1 MGPLRDRT
9 NPNPPKE
16 DSMTALPRFAA
27 LGLLALAVQPTHA
40 AQEPLDPP
48 QPNPALVDPVLVNP
62 VPAIIVLPPPLPEA
76 VRAMINAAIANG
88 EDADVEAV
96 VKIARL
102 ANPGNVAEI
111 DALLAR
117 YRSLYPPVIPADPV
131 GDMLAAAIA
140 SGKDADVEAVGTL
153 AKATNPELAAEI
165 DARLAAYRAERL
177 RLRDEAAAA
186 ARAKLA
192 KAKFYQ
198 NWKGEGQLGAT
209 LSSGN
214 TDSTGLSAG
223 VALARQGIDWNHKF
237 RAQAD
242 YQRTNGRTSV
252 ERFLVEVEPQYK
264 VSARAFAYG
273 LGRWEQDRI
282 LGYDRRWNLSG
293 GVGYKVVDRK
303 RLSLSLKGGPAW
315 RQTDFTSGRADSE
328 ITGLA
333 GLDFGWQVS
342 PTLRLTQV
350 ASTIVGESKTATSS
364 LTALNAKLTGALS
377 ARIAYSAEFDS
388 NPPPGVEAV
397 DTLTRLTLVYG
408 F

>member
-1 MGPLRDRT
+1 MPL
-9 NPNPPKE
+9 PP
-16 DSMTALPRFAA
+16 LAA
-27 LGLLALAVQPTHA
+27 LGLLALAAQP
-40 AQEPLDPP
+40 AQDSAGPP
-48 QPNPALVDPVLVNP
+48 QPNPALVDPVLANP
-62 VPAIIVLPPPLPEA
+62 VPESIIVLPPPPLSEA
-76 VRAMINAAIANG
+76 VRAMIDAAIASG
-88 EDADVEAV
+88 EDADVETV
-96 VKIARL
+96 VKVAKL
-102 ANPGNVAEI
+102 ANPDHIAEI

-117 YRSLYPPVIPADPV
+117 YRNQYPPVAPADPV

-140 SGKDADVEAVGTL
+140 SGKDGDVEAVGAL
-153 AKATNPELAAEI
+153 AKTTNPELAAEI
-165 DARLAAYRAERL
+165 EARLASYRAERQ
-177 RLRDEAAAA
+177 RQRDEAAAA

-242 YQRTNGRTSV
+242 YQRTNGQTSV
-252 ERFLVEVEPQYK
+252 ERFVVEVEPQYK
-264 VSARAFAYG
+264 VSGRAFAYG

-282 LGYDRRWNLSG
+282 LGYDTRWNLSG
-293 GVGYKVVDRK
+293 GVGYKVIDRK
-303 RLSLSLKGGPAW
+303 GLSLSLKGGPAW
-315 RQTDFTSGRADSE
+315 RQTDFTSGRSDSE

-377 ARIAYSAEFDS
+377 ARIAYSADIDT
-388 NPPPGVEAV
+388 NPPPGIEKV